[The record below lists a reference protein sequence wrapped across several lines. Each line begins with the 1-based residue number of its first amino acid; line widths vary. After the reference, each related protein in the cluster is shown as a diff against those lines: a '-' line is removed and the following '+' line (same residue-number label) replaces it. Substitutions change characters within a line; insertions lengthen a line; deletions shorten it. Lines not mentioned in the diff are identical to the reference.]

1 MTTLNIAGFHQT
13 VIFLKQVECFFFLSV
28 KICHIRWLYS
38 LPSVVPWARPNCITS
53 WPADVEN
60 AERHACHIETFKNCY
75 LMFCPT
81 AEGENPQT
89 LVLLKIV

>member
-1 MTTLNIAGFHQT
+1 MF
-13 VIFLKQVECFFFLSV
+13 VFFFFCQVRFVLSDGC
-28 KICHIRWLYS
+28 I
-38 LPSVVPWARPNCITS
+38 PSVVPWARPNCITS

-60 AERHACHIETFKNCY
+60 AERHACHIETFENCS

-89 LVLLKIV
+89 HVLLKIV